1 MPRSVLRGGLTEID
15 KYMDVIRVSIPT
27 TDGEILQGQVLRD
40 PTFTGKRPV
49 ILVLHGWT
57 SRMARYPE
65 RVKPLVDMGYIAVLF
80 DMRGHGETGNDP
92 SKYSRKDHL
101 DDCLAA
107 FDFIKQVPN
116 TDKNDISV
124 FGSSYG
130 GYLACLLTSKRPV
143 RRLVLKA
150 PAQYPDGTFEEIKS
164 IGRPKGVEQYRLEH
178 HTKADNVA
186 LKAMSQYRGNLLLM
200 ECEKDEE
207 VPKQVMDDYRSV
219 ITTEYDDVLLRGADH
234 ACKLPGTNQMMIDAM
249 TRWFQKRHG

>member
-1 MPRSVLRGGLTEID
+1 
-15 KYMDVIRVSIPT
+15 MDVTRISIPT
-27 TDGEILQGQVLRD
+27 VDGEVLKGKTLRD
-40 PTFTGKRPV
+40 SRFTGKRPV
-49 ILVLHGWT
+49 VIVLHGWT
-57 SRMARYPE
+57 SSMDRYPE
-65 RVKPLVDMGYIAVLF
+65 RVGPLVEMGYIALLF

-150 PAQYPDGTFEEIKS
+150 PAQYPDETFES
-164 IGRPKGVEQYRLEH
+164 PKPVARAQSVEQYRLEH
-178 HTKADNVA
+178 HTLDDNIA
-186 LKAMSQYRGNLLLM
+186 LKAIREFAGDLLFM

-207 VPKQVMDDYRSV
+207 VPKQVMDDYRSA
-219 ITTEYDDVLLRGADH
+219 ITTKYDKVLLKGADH
-234 ACKLPGTNQMMIDAM
+234 ACHLPGTNQMMIDAM
-249 TRWFQKRHG
+249 ATWFKKFSS